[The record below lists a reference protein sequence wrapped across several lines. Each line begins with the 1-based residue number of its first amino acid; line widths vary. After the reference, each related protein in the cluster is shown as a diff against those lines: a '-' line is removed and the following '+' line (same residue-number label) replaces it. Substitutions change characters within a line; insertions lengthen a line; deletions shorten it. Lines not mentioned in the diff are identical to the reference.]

1 MKFNKL
7 LAKILVG
14 GYRFDFTLLKEALK
28 SFDFVLLIMKFKK
41 SKKHFL

>member
-28 SFDFVLLIMKFKK
+28 SFGLVLLIIKFKK
-41 SKKHFL
+41 Y